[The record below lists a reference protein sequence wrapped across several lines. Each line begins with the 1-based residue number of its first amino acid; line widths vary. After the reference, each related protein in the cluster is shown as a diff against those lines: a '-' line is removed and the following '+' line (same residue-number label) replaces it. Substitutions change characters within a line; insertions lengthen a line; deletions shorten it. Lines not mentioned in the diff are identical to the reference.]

1 MKIDSTKLKKLL
13 RGHKHFTSDEKDI
26 ITQSVNLGLE
36 TAIKVVELLEHFTK
50 EKKC

>member
-1 MKIDSTKLKKLL
+1 MLIDSTKLKKLL
-13 RGHKHFTSDEKDI
+13 RGHKHLPEENDT

-36 TAIKVVELLEHFTK
+36 TAIKVVELVEHFTK